1 MYLPRRLIKEIVGVC
16 RAFLWKC
23 TTDSDGPGKIA
34 WDVVCKRK
42 AAGGLGVKDII
53 KWNQSALFK
62 HIWAVENKKDNMW
75 VK

>member
-1 MYLPRRLIKEIVGVC
+1 MLSNNAGT
-16 RAFLWKC
+16 A
-23 TTDSDGPGKIA
+23 DSDGPGKIA

-75 VK
+75 VRWVHHLYMKSSNI